1 MSIYFDGT
9 HLAGREPT
17 KPFHDLADTPGVEIH
32 TKHKPGAPMYLK
44 SYQID
49 GRVLRTGATSF
60 SASGLKRQNNGL
72 VVVESAEAAQAFKR
86 VFDARFASAETLLVS
101 VNQ

>member
-1 MSIYFDGT
+1 MTS
-9 HLAGREPT
+9 PT
-17 KPFHDLADTPGVEIH
+17 RRVSRYAQSTNPA
-32 TKHKPGAPMYLK
+32 LK

-49 GRVLRTGATSF
+49 GRVLRTGAANF
-60 SASGLKRQNNGL
+60 SVSGLKRQDNDL
-72 VVVESAEAAQAFKR
+72 VVVESAEAAEAFKR